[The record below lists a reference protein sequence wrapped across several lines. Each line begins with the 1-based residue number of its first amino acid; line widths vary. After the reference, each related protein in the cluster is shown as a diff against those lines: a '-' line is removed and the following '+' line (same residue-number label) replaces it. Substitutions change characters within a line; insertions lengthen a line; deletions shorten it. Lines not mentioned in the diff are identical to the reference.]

1 MKKTIRN
8 LISKLPIDALA
19 NPDPVVAVLPLEGVI
34 GTSGRFSNAI
44 NLINLEDKIEAAFDV
59 YNVKAVAL
67 SINSPGGSPVQ
78 SELIVMRIRELSAEK
93 KIPVY
98 AFAEDVAASG
108 GYMLAL
114 AGEEIYAHQ
123 ASIVGSIGVINSGF
137 GYPAAI
143 EKLGIERRVYTAG
156 ESKSLMDPFK
166 PEVEKDVK
174 MMKSLLKDV
183 HDFFKTFVKEA
194 RGDRLKGIQ
203 KTVFSGQVW
212 NGEEAKKIG
221 LIDGVGDMR
230 SVMKEKFGDEVK
242 FKRVKEEKGFLKGM
256 LGMRGPKT
264 SIPEDVIKTIET
276 RGEWGKYGL

>member
-1 MKKTIRN
+1 MKKIFRN

-44 NLINLEDKIEAAFDV
+44 NLANMEEKIKAAFDV

-67 SINSPGGSPVQ
+67 AINSPGGSPVQ
-78 SELIVMRIRELSAEK
+78 SELIVMRIRELAKEK
-93 KIPVY
+93 EVPVY

-114 AGEEIYAHQ
+114 AGDEIFAHRS
-123 ASIVGSIGVINSGF
+123 SIVGSIGVINTGF

-174 MMKSLLKDV
+174 MMKSLLKEV
-183 HDFFKTFVKEA
+183 HDFFKDFVKEA
-194 RGDRLKGIQ
+194 RGDRLKGVQ
-203 KTVFSGQVW
+203 KTIFSGQVW
-212 NGEEAKKIG
+212 NGEEATKLG

-230 SVMKEKFGDEVK
+230 SVMKEKLGDDVQ
-242 FKRVKEEKGFLKGM
+242 FKRLKEEKGFLKGM
-256 LGMRGPKT
+256 LGMRAQKV
-264 SIPEDVIKTIET
+264 SIAEDVIKTIET
-276 RGEWGKYGL
+276 RGEWGRFGL

>member
-1 MKKTIRN
+1 MKKAIRN

-19 NPDPVVAVLPLEGVI
+19 NPAPVVAVLPLEGVI

-44 NLINLEDKIEAAFDV
+44 NLANLEDKIEAAFDV

-67 SINSPGGSPVQ
+67 AINSPGGSPVQ
-78 SELIVMRIRELSAEK
+78 SELIVMRIRELSVEK
-93 KIPVY
+93 EIPVY

-114 AGEEIYAHQ
+114 AGEEIYASK
-123 ASIVGSIGVINSGF
+123 ASIVGSIGVINAGF

-174 MMKSLLKDV
+174 MMKSLLKEV
-183 HDFFKTFVKEA
+183 HDFFKSFVKEA

-203 KTVFSGQVW
+203 KTIFSGQVW
-212 NGEEAKKIG
+212 NGDEATKLG

-230 SVMKEKFGDEVK
+230 SVMKEKLGDEVK
-242 FKRVKEEKGFLKGM
+242 FKRLKDEKGFFKGM
-256 LGMRGPKT
+256 LGMSSPKV
-264 SIPEDVIKTIET
+264 SIAEDVIKTIET
-276 RGEWGKYGL
+276 RGEWGRYGL

>member
-1 MKKTIRN
+1 MKKTFRN
-8 LISKLPIDALA
+8 LIAKLPIDALA
-19 NPDPVVAVLPLEGVI
+19 NPDPVVVVLPLEGVI

-44 NLINLEDKIEAAFDV
+44 NLGNMEDKIKAAFEV

-67 SINSPGGSPVQ
+67 AINSPGGSPVQ
-78 SELIVMRIRELSAEK
+78 SELIVMRIRELSKEK
-93 KIPVY
+93 EVPVY

-114 AGEEIYAHQ
+114 AGDEIFAHRS
-123 ASIVGSIGVINSGF
+123 SIVGSIGVINTGF

-174 MMKSLLKDV
+174 MMKSLLKEV
-183 HDFFKTFVKEA
+183 HDFFKDFVKEA
-194 RGDRLKGIQ
+194 RGDRLKGVQ
-203 KTVFSGQVW
+203 KIIFSGQVW
-212 NGEEAKKIG
+212 NGEEATKLG

-230 SVMKEKFGDEVK
+230 SVMKEKLGDDVK
-242 FKRVKEEKGFLKGM
+242 FKRLKEEKGFLKGM
-256 LGMRGPKT
+256 LGMRAPKI
-264 SIPEDVIKTIET
+264 SIAEDVIKTIET
-276 RGEWGKYGL
+276 RSEWGRFGL

>member
-1 MKKTIRN
+1 MKKAFRN

-19 NPDPVVAVLPLEGVI
+19 NPTPVVAVLPLEGVI

-44 NLINLEDKIEAAFDV
+44 NLANLEEKITAAFDV

-67 SINSPGGSPVQ
+67 TINSPGGSPVQ
-78 SELIVMRIRELSAEK
+78 SELIVMRIRELSKEK
-93 KIPVY
+93 EIPVY

-114 AGEEIYAHQ
+114 AGEEIFAHRS
-123 ASIVGSIGVINSGF
+123 SIVGSIGVINAGF
-137 GYPAAI
+137 GYAGVI
-143 EKLGIERRVYTAG
+143 EKLGVERRVYTAG

-174 MMKSLLKDV
+174 MMKTLLKEV
-183 HDFFKTFVKEA
+183 HDFFKDFVKEA
-194 RGDRLKGIQ
+194 RGDRLTGVQ

-212 NGEEAKKIG
+212 NGEEATKIG

-230 SVMKEKFGDEVK
+230 SIMKEKLGDDVK
-242 FKRVKEEKGFLKGM
+242 FERVKSEKCFFKGL
-256 LGMRGPKT
+256 LGMRNANVTLSG
-264 SIPEDVIKTIET
+264 DVLKTIET
-276 RGEWGKYGL
+276 RSEWGRFGL

>member
-1 MKKTIRN
+1 MNKLIRT
-8 LISKLPIDALA
+8 LIAKIPIDALA

-44 NLINLEDKIEAAFDV
+44 NLSNLEDKIKAAFDI

-78 SELIVMRIRELSAEK
+78 SELIVKRIRELSEEK
-93 KIPVY
+93 EIPVY

-114 AGEEIYAHQ
+114 AGEEIYAHK
-123 ASIVGSIGVINSGF
+123 ASIVGSIGVISAGF
-137 GYPAAI
+137 GYPGAI

-174 MMKSLLKDV
+174 MMKTLLKEV
-183 HDFFKTFVKEA
+183 HGFFKEFVKEA
-194 RGDRLKGIQ
+194 RGDKLKDVKKNI
-203 KTVFSGQVW
+203 FSGQVW
-212 NGEEAKKIG
+212 NGEEATKIG

-230 SVMKEKFGDEVK
+230 SIMKEKLGEDVK
-242 FKRVKEEKGFLKGM
+242 FKRLKDEKGFFKGL
-256 LGMRGPKT
+256 LGVHRPNV
-264 SIPEDVIKTIET
+264 SIAEDVIKTIET

>member
-1 MKKTIRN
+1 MKKAIRT

-19 NPDPVVAVLPLEGVI
+19 NPKPVVAILPLEGVI

-44 NLINLEDKIEAAFDV
+44 NLANLEEKIKSAFEV

-67 SINSPGGSPVQ
+67 AINSPGGSPVQ
-78 SELIVMRIRELSAEK
+78 SELIVMRIRELSKENN
-93 KIPVY
+93 IPVY

-114 AGEEIYAHQ
+114 AGDEIFAHQ

-137 GYPAAI
+137 GFPAAI

-174 MMKSLLKDV
+174 MMKELLKEV
-183 HDFFKTFVKEA
+183 HDFFKSFVKEA

-203 KTVFSGQVW
+203 KVIFSGQVW
-212 NGEEAKKIG
+212 NGTEATKLG

-230 SVMKEKFGDEVK
+230 SVMKEKLGDDVK
-242 FKRVKEEKGFLKGM
+242 FKRIEGEKSFIKGM
-256 LGMRGPKT
+256 LGLKT
-264 SIPEDVIKTIET
+264 NRTTIADDIVQTIET
-276 RGEWGKYGL
+276 RSEWGRFGL

>member
-1 MKKTIRN
+1 MKKAFRN

-19 NPDPVVAVLPLEGVI
+19 NPTPVVAVLPLEGVI

-44 NLINLEDKIEAAFDV
+44 NLANLEEKITAAFDV

-67 SINSPGGSPVQ
+67 TINSPGGSPVQ
-78 SELIVMRIRELSAEK
+78 SELIVMRIRELSKEK
-93 KIPVY
+93 EIPVY

-114 AGEEIYAHQ
+114 AGEEIFAHRS
-123 ASIVGSIGVINSGF
+123 SIVGSIGVINAGF
-137 GYPAAI
+137 GYAGVI
-143 EKLGIERRVYTAG
+143 EKLGVERRVYTAG

-174 MMKSLLKDV
+174 MMKTLLKEV
-183 HDFFKTFVKEA
+183 HDFFKAFVKEA
-194 RGDRLKGIQ
+194 RGDRLTGVQ

-212 NGEEAKKIG
+212 NGEEATKIG

-230 SVMKEKFGDEVK
+230 SIMKEKLGDDVK
-242 FKRVKEEKGFLKGM
+242 FERVKSEKGFFKGL
-256 LGMRGPKT
+256 LGMRNSNVTLAG
-264 SIPEDVIKTIET
+264 DVLKTIET
-276 RGEWGKYGL
+276 RSEWGRFGL

>member
-1 MKKTIRN
+1 MNKLIRN
-8 LISKLPIDALA
+8 LIAKIPIDALA

-44 NLINLEDKIEAAFDV
+44 NLSNLEDKIKAAFDI

-78 SELIVMRIRELSAEK
+78 SELIVKRIRELSEEK
-93 KIPVY
+93 EIPVY

-114 AGEEIYAHQ
+114 AGEEIYAHK
-123 ASIVGSIGVINSGF
+123 ASIVGSIGVISAGF
-137 GYPAAI
+137 GYPGAI

-174 MMKSLLKDV
+174 MMKTLLKDV
-183 HDFFKTFVKEA
+183 HSFFKEFVKEA
-194 RGDRLKGIQ
+194 RGDKLKDIQ
-203 KTVFSGQVW
+203 KNIFSGQVW
-212 NGEEAKKIG
+212 NGEEATKIG

-230 SVMKEKFGDEVK
+230 SIMKEKLGEDVK
-242 FKRVKEEKGFLKGM
+242 FKRLKDEKGFFKGL
-256 LGMRGPKT
+256 LGVHRPNV
-264 SIPEDVIKTIET
+264 SIAEDVIKTIET

>member
-1 MKKTIRN
+1 MKKAIRK
-8 LISKLPIDALA
+8 LISKLPIESLA

-44 NLINLEDKIEAAFDV
+44 NLANLEDKIKSAFDV
-59 YNVKAVAL
+59 FNVKAVAL
-67 SINSPGGSPVQ
+67 AINSPGGSPVQ

-93 KIPVY
+93 EIPVY
-98 AFAEDVAASG
+98 AFAQDVAASG

-156 ESKSLMDPFK
+156 ESKSLLDPFK

-174 MMKSLLKDV
+174 MMKNLLKEV
-183 HDFFKTFVKEA
+183 HDFFKTFVKDA
-194 RGDRLKGIQ
+194 RGDRLKGVQ
-203 KTVFSGQVW
+203 KTIFSGQVW
-212 NGEEAKKIG
+212 NGTEAAKMG
-221 LIDGVGDMR
+221 LVDGVGDMR
-230 SVMKEKFGDEVK
+230 STMKEKLGDDVK
-242 FKRVKEEKGFLKGM
+242 FKRIKEEKGFLKGM
-256 LGMRGPKT
+256 LGMRAQNS
-264 SIPEDVIKTIET
+264 SIADDVIKTLET
-276 RGEWGKYGL
+276 RSEWGRFGL